1 MSTGGGG
8 PPPYVGYSQQQ
19 AAQHAPP
26 QGPPQPPQQQPQQ
39 QRAQAQAATAA
50 NPDVFVR
57 RMYKPRLQDQPS
69 LGAGVVGQLASLSKR
84 GAAAS
89 TQQQPQQPE
98 VLPSE
103 VAQSDFLLS
112 PALAL
117 PEEFGKI
124 YLGETFSAYVSI
136 VNTLPHP
143 ILLLEAQASLKS
155 SRSSEVRLCLCSVG
169 LDQLRSR
176 SSFSFLSHSADPA
189 QQHGPA
195 ARRADHRAAG
205 GPRDRAR
212 PATGAA
218 AGGEPGRGGG
228 ARAAGAG
235 LALPGGASVF

>member
-19 AAQHAPP
+19 QQQAGQYGVPPP
-26 QGPPQPPQQQPQQ
+26 QQPPQPPQQQ
-39 QRAQAQAATAA
+39 AQAQAQASATAA

-57 RMYKPRLQDQPS
+57 RLYKPRLHALPS
-69 LGAGVVGQLASLSKR
+69 LGAGVVAQLASLSKR
-84 GAAAS
+84 GAAAAAAAAS
-89 TQQQPQQPE
+89 QPVDLLTGGDSGRAQQQQQPE

-103 VAQSDFLLS
+103 VAQSEFLLS

-155 SRSSEVRLCLCSVG
+155 SRSSEVRLWLVIN
-169 LDQLRSR
+169 LL
-176 SSFSFLSHSADPA
+176 
-189 QQHGPA
+189 
-195 ARRADHRAAG
+195 
-205 GPRDRAR
+205 
-212 PATGAA
+212 
-218 AGGEPGRGGG
+218 
-228 ARAAGAG
+228 
-235 LALPGGASVF
+235 

>member
-8 PPPYVGYSQQQ
+8 PPPFVGYSQQ
-19 AAQHAPP
+19 AAQYPPP
-26 QGPPQPPQQQPQQ
+26 QGPPQPPQQQQ
-39 QRAQAQAATAA
+39 QAQAATAA

-57 RMYKPRLQDQPS
+57 RLYKPRLQDQPS

-89 TQQQPQQPE
+89 THQQPQQPE

-143 ILLLEAQASLKS
+143 ILLLEAHASLKS
-155 SRSSEVRLCLCSVG
+155 SRSSEVRVCVCG
-169 LDQLRSR
+169 L
-176 SSFSFLSHSADPA
+176 
-189 QQHGPA
+189 
-195 ARRADHRAAG
+195 
-205 GPRDRAR
+205 
-212 PATGAA
+212 
-218 AGGEPGRGGG
+218 
-228 ARAAGAG
+228 
-235 LALPGGASVF
+235 